1 MFVCVYIYIQS
12 KKDQDQKFTG
22 KAFML
27 IAKLLTPI
35 LVLLV
40 PIYSGLLI
48 NGEIRARWR
57 VGSVKC
63 GTNCDPNILY
73 KFIKK
78 NYR

>member
-27 IAKLLTPI
+27 I
-35 LVLLV
+35 
-40 PIYSGLLI
+40 
-48 NGEIRARWR
+48 NGEI
-57 VGSVKC
+57 VCVCGGGGGGGSFKF

-73 KFIKK
+73 KH
-78 NYR
+78 YR

>member
-48 NGEIRARWR
+48 NGKFCVCVCWGGGGG
-57 VGSVKC
+57 VG
-63 GTNCDPNILY
+63 
-73 KFIKK
+73 
-78 NYR
+78 